1 MVTMELEPADIAEIL
16 RIFAESELEELRLE
30 VGGTRLHLSKRGAT
44 TLDATAAVRPVS
56 QPPTSA
62 PTTSA
67 PVVPA
72 PAGPASTEPNSPGA
86 ATPASAPSPSAAA
99 AAEEGL
105 LELRSPL
112 LGVFYRR
119 PAPGEA
125 PFVEIGQTVGP
136 DDDVCIVDVMKMFT
150 RVAAGVAG
158 ELVEIC
164 VDDGALVEHGQV
176 LMRFRPS

>member
-1 MVTMELEPADIAEIL
+1 MELEPADIAEIL

-30 VGGTRLHLSKRGAT
+30 VGGTRLHLSKRGGT
-44 TLDATAAVRPVS
+44 TLDAPPARPVS
-56 QPPTSA
+56 QAPASAPSTSA
-62 PTTSA
+62 PALSA
-67 PVVPA
+67 TAGPA
-72 PAGPASTEPNSPGA
+72 PAAPNSPGA
-86 ATPASAPSPSAAA
+86 AAPVSTPSPSAPA

-105 LELRSPL
+105 VELRSPL

-125 PFVEIGQTVGP
+125 PFVEIGQSVGP
-136 DDDVCIVDVMKMFT
+136 NDDVCIVDVMKMFT